1 MIFSFESGEAI
12 SARWSV
18 YLEVGEINLE
28 VAISSMIVENSL
40 DLHDFQKFSLAL
52 LLVKPQILDFCFPCF
67 VATTAG
73 KT

>member
-28 VAISSMIVENSL
+28 VAIAFEE
-40 DLHDFQKFSLAL
+40 D
-52 LLVKPQILDFCFPCF
+52 C
-67 VATTAG
+67 
-73 KT
+73 